1 MRENMGMLDKRQ
13 NDLMATQEKAYKI
26 LEESKRFEQT
36 SKKVVWHLWIKKN
49 LIWLVLALL
58 IILIYF
64 CLWFNDI
71 TVAEM
76 RSYF

>member
-76 RSYF
+76 R

>member
-1 MRENMGMLDKRQ
+1 MGMLDKRQ

-64 CLWFNDI
+64 CL
-71 TVAEM
+71 
-76 RSYF
+76 